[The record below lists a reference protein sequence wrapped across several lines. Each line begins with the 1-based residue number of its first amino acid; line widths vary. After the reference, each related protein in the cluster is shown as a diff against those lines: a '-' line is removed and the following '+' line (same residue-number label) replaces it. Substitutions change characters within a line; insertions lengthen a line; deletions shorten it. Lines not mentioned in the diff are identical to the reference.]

1 MHSLEHALASERA
14 PKRSDT
20 AAGAGGSGGSDKSN
34 AFVRSGDVPE
44 SGTRARGGLRDDV
57 VELSPATNLFQRGLY
72 VDTGREKKASG
83 RSSGDASDKS
93 GGGGSGVGGKSP
105 QSPSPLHRAPP
116 DRSRS
121 RSQSDERGTAHTRPK
136 VSARWNEAAHFGV
149 SEPDRHLAVSGGAAP
164 SAEFPEVVPDDG
176 AFAGGAFAGGLA
188 GFAGGFA
195 GDGGDGGTPRAPHPH
210 PHAARGVA
218 ATATDPGHGRTE
230 GEEGPVVHKVS
241 TSFTSTPGGAR
252 GGAPGSAARGGPLVG
267 GGESPRSAARRL
279 ARENAALAEER
290 RRAKQERDVLLA
302 EHEHNKAQA
311 ALLQASNAQYERRV
325 AQLEALVR
333 ETASARGPISFA
345 RQNVL
350 ARPLGAIE
358 TFVPDEAL
366 VERARASSFEKNVR
380 DGGGAPEEPASFETE
395 KIENETR
402 AAEDVAEKTSSGVE
416 GVMSG

>member
-1 MHSLEHALASERA
+1 MASERA

-57 VELSPATNLFQRGLY
+57 VELSPATNLFQRGLF

-121 RSQSDERGTAHTRPK
+121 RSRSDERGTAHTRPN
-136 VSARWNEAAHFGV
+136 VSARWNEAAHFGI
-149 SEPDRHLAVSGGAAP
+149 SEPIPMAVSGGATP

-176 AFAGGAFAGGLA
+176 AFAGGAFAGG
-188 GFAGGFA
+188 FA
-195 GDGGDGGTPRAPHPH
+195 GDGGDGGAPREP
-210 PHAARGVA
+210 
-218 ATATDPGHGRTE
+218 
-230 GEEGPVVHKVS
+230 HKVS

-252 GGAPGSAARGGPLVG
+252 GGAPGSGPRGADVG

-333 ETASARGPISFA
+333 ENTRRNATTERAETT
-345 RQNVL
+345 
-350 ARPLGAIE
+350 ARPLEGNEHE

-366 VERARASSFEKNVR
+366 VERANASSFEKNVS
-380 DGGGAPEEPASFETE
+380 DGRPGKPACFETE
-395 KIENETR
+395 KIETR

>member
-1 MHSLEHALASERA
+1 MASERA

-57 VELSPATNLFQRGLY
+57 VELSPATNLFQRGLF

-121 RSQSDERGTAHTRPK
+121 RSRSDERGTAHTRPN
-136 VSARWNEAAHFGV
+136 VSARWNEAAHFGI
-149 SEPDRHLAVSGGAAP
+149 SEPIPMAVSGGATP

-176 AFAGGAFAGGLA
+176 AFAGGAFAGG
-188 GFAGGFA
+188 FA
-195 GDGGDGGTPRAPHPH
+195 GDGGDGGAPREP
-210 PHAARGVA
+210 
-218 ATATDPGHGRTE
+218 
-230 GEEGPVVHKVS
+230 HKVS

-252 GGAPGSAARGGPLVG
+252 GGAPGSGPRGADVG

-333 ETASARGPISFA
+333 ENTHSRPISFA
-345 RQNVL
+345 RTNTL
-350 ARPLGAIE
+350 ARAAEEARGETVARRLGVIE

-366 VERARASSFEKNVR
+366 VERVERSSFEKNVS
-380 DGGGAPEEPASFETE
+380 DGRPGEPASFETE
-395 KIENETR
+395 KIETR